1 MKPDRQTSIKFVF
14 GVLKGAVER
23 RGPFFLS
30 CILLIP
36 LSYVL
41 STASGVAQINRA
53 NLNGTVTDPSGAS
66 VPNAKV
72 VVVEVDTDFTRE
84 TITGFS
90 GVYSISSLPVG
101 KYDLTISREGF
112 ETHVERGIQLF
123 VGQTR
128 TVNAEI
134 ALGVISAKVEVQAPA
149 EAVDS
154 SNAEIAGVVQSQQ
167 VEDIPLNGR
176 NWSTLAMLAPGVVN
190 LGGGGQRD
198 LRFVGR
204 GTDDNNY
211 TFDGLDATGVQ
222 EQNQKVGVRLP
233 ISLESIAEFRVAS
246 SVYTADKGGSAGA
259 QVSVVT
265 KAGTNAFHGA
275 AFEFLRNNAVDAR
288 GPFDFDPFTGLGYVP
303 PLRLN
308 QFGGSIGGPIT
319 KDRTF
324 FYAAYEGIRQ
334 VQSRTVIGFVPSAA
348 YRATVTDPALTPFLA
363 SWPVGQTPTSD
374 PNVDQWTSPGANN
387 QREDNGMFRLDHIFS
402 DRTSIFGRLIIDDA
416 NINHPLDT
424 VGGRDNPLLR
434 PSNYVVQL
442 THTFSPT
449 VVNELRGGVNR
460 SAMHHYFYGTSP
472 FLTNTVNGPASVGV
486 SVSGFDSPSETSLD
500 EEIGTTLDVYDD
512 VSIVKGRHTIKIGMG
527 VERHRL
533 NNSSEAQYADTTLTY
548 ASPQDFVNNVLA
560 DYFFVGELTLGG
572 HRRTYFMP
580 YVQDTFKVRP
590 NLTLYYG
597 LRYEYYTVLKEVN
610 GRQAVVTIAC
620 GGFCPKGTP
629 LYSPTYRDFAPR
641 LGVAWMPGGIG
652 GQTVLRAG
660 FGMYYEPNQMDDFS
674 DGHESTGQRIDVSS
688 ADVPGL
694 TWPLTPSQQNAP
706 FYSPKSWDNGR
717 HDGYFEDWNFSL
729 QRIFPHSFLGKIAY
743 QGSEG
748 HHLFSAVR
756 LNRCEGDSALT
767 GNCIRP
773 IPTFGEFNQ
782 KGNSGNSKF
791 HSLQVSVERSLTSG
805 WLWGTQYMWAH
816 ALADVGFGAGEY
828 PQIESYSCIKCSY
841 SSSDIDIRQT
851 LSVNSVYELPFGPG
865 KRFFT
870 AGGVAGKLLG
880 GWELSGIASA
890 STGRPITINVDVSP
904 SDRPDG
910 VTRNQRPDL
919 VPGQSIY
926 ASPKTINNWFNINAF
941 AVPAVGTWGNVGR
954 NVGRGPGYYEID
966 MALEK
971 STALTERLKL
981 KFRAEAFNLFNH
993 PIYGDP
999 ASNIANPAS
1008 FGVITSELNTNP
1020 TGLGSSRKIQFMLR
1034 LEF

>member
-1 MKPDRQTSIKFVF
+1 M
-14 GVLKGAVER
+14 
-23 RGPFFLS
+23 
-30 CILLIP
+30 
-36 LSYVL
+36 
-41 STASGVAQINRA
+41 AQINRA
-53 NLNGTVTDPSGAS
+53 NLNGTVTDTSGAS

-72 VVVEVDTDFTRE
+72 QVVEFDTGFIRE
-84 TITGFS
+84 TITGVS

-101 KYDLTISREGF
+101 KYNLTISHEGF
-112 ETHVERGIQLF
+112 KTYVETGIELF

-128 TVNAEI
+128 TVDAQLQVG
-134 ALGVISAKVEVQAPA
+134 AATATVEVRGQAQ
-149 EAVDS
+149 AVDS
-154 SNAEIAGVVQSQQ
+154 SNAEIAGVVQSKQ

-204 GTDDNNY
+204 GTDDTNY

-233 ISLESIAEFRVAS
+233 ISLDSIAEFRVAS

-265 KAGTNAFHGA
+265 KSGTNAFHGA
-275 AFEFLRNNAVDAR
+275 AFEFLRNNVFDAR
-288 GPFDFDPFTGLGYVP
+288 GPFDFDPLTGVGYVP

-308 QFGGSIGGPIT
+308 QFGGEIGGPIK

-324 FYAAYEGIRQ
+324 FYANYEGIRQ
-334 VQSRTVIGFVPSAA
+334 VQDITVIGFVPSAA
-348 YRATVTDPALTPFLA
+348 YRATVTNPALTPFLA
-363 SWPVGQTPTSD
+363 SWPLGTTPTSD
-374 PNVDQWTSPGANN
+374 PSVDQWISPGAND
-387 QREDNGMFRLDHIFS
+387 QREDNGMFRLDHTFS
-402 DRTSIFGRLIIDDA
+402 DKTSIFGRLIIDDA
-416 NINHPLDT
+416 NITHPLDT
-424 VGGRDNPLLR
+424 VGGRDNPHIR

-442 THTFSPT
+442 THIFSPT

-460 SAMHHYFYGTSP
+460 SAMHHYFFGTSP

-500 EEIGTTLDVYDD
+500 EEIGTTIDAYDD
-512 VSIVKGRHTIKIGMG
+512 LSIVKGRHAVKIGMG

-548 ASPQDFVNNVLA
+548 ASPQDFVNNSLA

-572 HRRTYFMP
+572 HRRTYYMP

-597 LRYEYYTVLKEVN
+597 LRYEYYTVLKEVY
-610 GRQAVVTIAC
+610 GRQAIVTIAC

-641 LGVAWMPGGIG
+641 LGLAWQPGGTG
-652 GQTVLRAG
+652 GKTVLRAG

-674 DGHESTGQRIDVSS
+674 DGHESTGVRVDVSQ
-688 ADVPGL
+688 AAVPNL
-694 TWPLTPSQQNAP
+694 TWPVTPAQLTAPS
-706 FYSPKSWDNGR
+706 YSPKAWDPTR
-717 HDGYFEDWNFSL
+717 RDGYFEDWEFSV
-729 QRIFPHSFLGKIAY
+729 QRMLPHSFLAQIAY
-743 QGSEG
+743 QGSQG

-756 LNRCEGDSALT
+756 FNLCEDDSALT

-782 KGNSGNSKF
+782 KGNNGNSNF
-791 HSLQVSVERSLTSG
+791 NSLQVSVERHLTSG

-816 ALADVGFGAGEY
+816 GLSDNGFGAGEY
-828 PQIESYSCIKCSY
+828 PQIENYSCIKCSY

-865 KRFFT
+865 KRFLT

-880 GWELSGIASA
+880 GWELSGIGSA

-904 SDRPDG
+904 TDRPDG

-926 ASPKTINNWFNINAF
+926 GSPKTINNWFNINAF
-941 AVPAVGTWGNVGR
+941 AVPAVGTWGNAGR
-954 NVGRGPGYYEID
+954 NIGRGPGYYEID
-966 MALEK
+966 TAIEK
-971 STALTERLKL
+971 STVLTERLNL

-993 PIYGDP
+993 PIYGNPSSDI
-999 ASNIANPAS
+999 SNPAS

>member
-1 MKPDRQTSIKFVF
+1 LCF
-14 GVLKGAVER
+14 LWAV
-23 RGPFFLS
+23 
-30 CILLIP
+30 
-36 LSYVL
+36 
-41 STASGVAQINRA
+41 SGKAQINRA
-53 NLNGTVTDPSGAS
+53 NLNGTVTDPSGAT
-66 VPNAKV
+66 VPHAKV
-72 VVVEVDTDFTRE
+72 EVLETD
-84 TITGFS
+84 TGFIRQTTTGDS
-90 GVYSISSLPVG
+90 GVYSLSSLPVG
-101 KYDLTISREGF
+101 KYNLTISREGF
-112 ETHVERGIQLF
+112 KTYVETGIELF

-128 TVNAEI
+128 TVNAQLQVG
-134 ALGVISAKVEVQAPA
+134 AATAKVEVRGQVQ
-149 EAVDS
+149 AVDS
-154 SNAEIAGVVQSQQ
+154 SNAEIAGVVQSRQ

-233 ISLESIAEFRVAS
+233 ISLDSIAEFRVAS

-265 KAGTNAFHGA
+265 KRGTNVFHGA
-275 AFEFLRNNAVDAR
+275 AFEFLRNNVLDAR
-288 GPFDFDPFTGLGYVP
+288 GPFDYDPLTGLGYVP

-308 QFGGSIGGPIT
+308 QFGGSIGGPIK

-324 FYAAYEGIRQ
+324 FYADYEGIRQ
-334 VQSRTVIGFVPSAA
+334 VQNITVIGFVPSAA
-348 YRATVTDPALTPFLA
+348 YRASVTDPALTPFLA

-374 PNVDQWTSPGANN
+374 PKVNQWTSPGANN
-387 QREDNGMFRLDHIFS
+387 QREDNGMFRLDHTFS
-402 DRTSIFGRLIIDDA
+402 DRTSIFGRVIIDDA
-416 NINHPLDT
+416 TISSPLDT
-424 VGGRDNPLLR
+424 VGGRDNPFIR

-460 SAMHHYFYGTSP
+460 SAMHHYFFGTSP
-472 FLTNTVNGPASVGV
+472 FLTDTVNGPAYVGV
-486 SVSGFDSPSETSLD
+486 SVSGFDTPSVTSLD
-500 EEIGTTLDVYDD
+500 EEIGTTIDGYDD
-512 VSIVKGRHTIKIGMG
+512 LSIVKGRHTIKIGMG

-533 NNSSEAQYADTTLTY
+533 NNSSQARYANTTLTY
-548 ASPQDFVNNVLA
+548 ASPQDFVNNALS

-597 LRYEYYTVLKEVN
+597 LRYEYYTVLKEVY

-629 LYSPTYRDFAPR
+629 LYGPTYRDFGPR
-641 LGVAWMPGGIG
+641 LGLAWMPGGTG

-674 DGHESTGQRIDVSS
+674 DGHESTGQRVDVSS

-694 TWPLTPSQQNAP
+694 TWPLTPSQVTAP
-706 FYSPKSWDNGR
+706 FYSPKAWDPGR
-717 HDGYFEDWNFSL
+717 HDGYFIDWDFSV
-729 QRIFPHSFLGKIAY
+729 QRMFPHSFLGKIAY

-756 LNRCEGDSALT
+756 FNRCEGNSGLT
-767 GNCIRP
+767 GTCIRP

-782 KGNSGNSKF
+782 KGNNGNSNF
-791 HSLQVSVERSLTSG
+791 HSLQVSVERPLTGG

-816 ALADVGFGAGEY
+816 ALSDNGFGAGEY
-828 PQIESYSCIKCSY
+828 PHIQNYSCIKCSY
-841 SSSDIDIRQT
+841 SSTDIDIRQT
-851 LSVNSVYELPFGPG
+851 LSVNTVYELPFGPG
-865 KRFFT
+865 KRFLT
-870 AGGVAGKLLG
+870 SGGVAGKLLG
-880 GWELSGIASA
+880 GWQLSGIGSA
-890 STGRPITINVDVSP
+890 STGRPIDILVDVSP
-904 SDRPDG
+904 TDRPDG

-926 ASPKTINNWFNINAF
+926 GSPKTINNWFNINAF
-941 AVPAVGTWGNVGR
+941 AVPAVGTWGSLGR
-954 NVGRGPGYYEID
+954 NAGRGPGYYEID
-966 MALEK
+966 AALEK
-971 STALTERLKL
+971 STPLTERLNL
-981 KFRAEAFNLFNH
+981 EFRAEAFNLFNH

-999 ASNIANPAS
+999 ASDISDPAS
-1008 FGVITSELNTNP
+1008 FGVITSQLNTNP

>member
-1 MKPDRQTSIKFVF
+1 MQFKRALPGMVLLVAF
-14 GVLKGAVER
+14 GLRPAM
-23 RGPFFLS
+23 
-30 CILLIP
+30 
-36 LSYVL
+36 
-41 STASGVAQINRA
+41 AQVNRA
-53 NLNGTVTDPSGAS
+53 NLNGTVTDPSGAT

-72 VVVEVDTDFTRE
+72 ELVSPD
-84 TITGFS
+84 TGFKRQVETGDA
-90 GVYSISSLPVG
+90 GVYSVTGLPVG
-101 KYDLTISREGF
+101 TYDLTISHEGF
-112 ETHVERGIQLF
+112 ETFEVKGIELF

-128 TVNAEI
+128 TLNAQLQVG
-134 ALGVISAKVEVQAPA
+134 AATATVEVQGTAQA
-149 EAVDS
+149 LENN
-154 SNAEIAGVVQSQQ
+154 NAEIAGVVQSKQ

-233 ISLESIAEFRVAS
+233 ISLDSIAEFRVAS

-265 KAGTNAFHGA
+265 KAGTNTFHGA

-288 GPFDFDPFTGLGYVP
+288 GPFDFDPITGLGYVP

-308 QFGGSIGGPIT
+308 QFGGEIGGPIK

-324 FYAAYEGIRQ
+324 FYANYEGIRQ
-334 VQSRTVIGFVPSAA
+334 TQNITVIGFVPSAA
-348 YRATVTDPALTPFLA
+348 YRATVTNPALTPFLS
-363 SWPVGQTPTSD
+363 SWPMGQTHTSD

-387 QREDNGMFRLDHIFS
+387 QREDNGMFRLDHTFS
-402 DRTSIFGRLIIDDA
+402 GSTSIFGRLIIDDA
-416 NINHPLDT
+416 TLIAPLDT
-424 VGGRDNPLLR
+424 VGGHDNPYIR

-442 THTFSPT
+442 THTFSPA

-512 VSIVKGRHTIKIGMG
+512 LSIVKGRHTIKIGMG

-548 ASPQDFVNNVLA
+548 ASPQDFVNNVLS

-597 LRYEYYTVLKEVN
+597 LRYEYYTVLKEVY

-629 LYSPTYRDFAPR
+629 LYGPTYRDFGPR
-641 LGVAWMPGGIG
+641 LGLAWMPGGTG

-660 FGMYYEPNQMDDFS
+660 FGMYFEPNQMDDFS
-674 DGHESTGQRIDVSS
+674 DGHESTGVRVDVSS
-688 ADVPGL
+688 ASVPNL
-694 TWPLTPSQQNAP
+694 TWPLTPAQLTAP
-706 FYSPKSWDNGR
+706 FYSPKAWDAGR
-717 HDGYFEDWNFSL
+717 HDGYFEDWDFSL
-729 QRIFPHSFLGKIAY
+729 QRMFPHSFLGKIAY
-743 QGSEG
+743 QGSQG

-756 LNRCEGDSALT
+756 LNRCEGNSALT

-782 KGNSGNSKF
+782 KGNNGNSNF
-791 HSLQVSVERSLTSG
+791 HSLQVAVERPLSSG

-816 ALADVGFGAGEY
+816 AMSDNGFGAGEY
-828 PQIESYSCIKCSY
+828 PHIENYSCIKCSY
-841 SSSDIDIRQT
+841 SSTDIDIRQT
-851 LSVNSVYELPFGPG
+851 LSVNTVYELPIGPG
-865 KRFFT
+865 KRFLT
-870 AGGVAGKLLG
+870 SGGVAGRLLG
-880 GWELSGIASA
+880 GWELSGIGSA
-890 STGRPITINVDVSP
+890 STGRPIDILVDVS
-904 SDRPDG
+904 STDRPDG

-926 ASPKTINNWFNINAF
+926 GSPKTINNWFNINAF
-941 AVPAVGTWGNVGR
+941 AVPAVGTWGNLGR
-954 NVGRGPGYYEID
+954 NAGRGPGYYEID
-966 MALEK
+966 TALEK
-971 STALTERLKL
+971 STAITERLAI

-999 ASNIANPAS
+999 ASDISDAAS
-1008 FGVITSELNTNP
+1008 FGVITSQLNTNP

>member
-1 MKPDRQTSIKFVF
+1 MRSWRMFFAVA
-14 GVLKGAVER
+14 VLAGWSVLPGA
-23 RGPFFLS
+23 
-30 CILLIP
+30 
-36 LSYVL
+36 
-41 STASGVAQINRA
+41 AQVNRA

-66 VPNAKV
+66 VPNAR
-72 VVVEVDTDFTRE
+72 VEVVSPD
-84 TITGFS
+84 TGFKRQGETGDA
-90 GVYSISSLPVG
+90 GVYSINDLPIG
-101 KYDLTISREGF
+101 TYDLTISHEGF
-112 ETHVERGIQLF
+112 KTFEVKGIQLF

-128 TVNAEI
+128 TLNAQLQVG
-134 ALGVISAKVEVQAPA
+134 AATARVEVQGTAQA
-149 EAVDS
+149 LES
-154 SNAEIAGVVQSQQ
+154 SNAEIAGVVESKQL
-167 VEDIPLNGR
+167 EDIPVNGR

-222 EQNQKVGVRLP
+222 EQNQKAGARLP
-233 ISLESIAEFRVAS
+233 ISLDSIAEFRVAS

-265 KAGTNAFHGA
+265 KAGKNTFHGA

-288 GPFDFDPFTGLGYVP
+288 GPFDVSLP

-308 QFGGSIGGPIT
+308 QFGGDIGGPIK

-324 FYAAYEGIRQ
+324 FYANYEGIRQ
-334 VQSRTVIGFVPSAA
+334 AQNITVIGFVPSAA
-348 YRATVTDPALTPFLA
+348 YRATVTNPALTPFLA
-363 SWPVGQTPTSD
+363 SWPAGTTPTSD
-374 PNVDQWTSPGANN
+374 PNVDQWISPGANN
-387 QREDNGMFRLDHIFS
+387 QREDNGMFRLDHTFT
-402 DRTSIFGRLIIDDA
+402 DKTSIFGRFVIDDA
-416 NINHPLDT
+416 TLNGPLDT
-424 VGGRDNPLLR
+424 VGGRDNPHIR

-460 SAMHHYFYGTSP
+460 SALHHYFYGTSP
-472 FLTNTVNGPASVGV
+472 FLMNTVNGPASVGV

-500 EEIGTTLDVYDD
+500 EEIGSTLDVYDD
-512 VSIVKGRHTIKIGMG
+512 LNVVKGRHTIKIGMG
-527 VERHRL
+527 LERHRL

-548 ASPQDFVNNVLA
+548 ASPQDFVNNVLS

-597 LRYEYYTVLKEVN
+597 LRYEYYTVLKEVY

-620 GGFCPKGTP
+620 GGLCPPGTP
-629 LYSPTYRDFAPR
+629 LYSPTYRDFGPR
-641 LGVAWMPGGIG
+641 LGLAWVPGGAG

-660 FGMYYEPNQMDDFS
+660 FGMYFSPNQMDDFS
-674 DGHESTGQRIDVSS
+674 DGHESTGQRVDVSS
-688 ADVPGL
+688 ASVPNL
-694 TWPLTPSQQNAP
+694 AWPLTPAQLTVP
-706 FYSPKSWDNGR
+706 FSSPKAWDAGR
-717 HDGYFEDWNFSL
+717 HDGYFADWDFSL
-729 QRIFPHSFLGKIAY
+729 QRMFPHSFLGKIAY

-756 LNRCEGDSALT
+756 LNRCEGNSALT

-773 IPTFGEFNQ
+773 IPAFGEFNQ
-782 KGNSGNSKF
+782 KGNNGNSNF
-791 HSLQVSVERSLTSG
+791 HSLQVAVERPLTSG
-805 WLWGTQYMWAH
+805 WLWGTQYLWAH
-816 ALADVGFGAGEY
+816 ALADNGFGAGEY
-828 PQIESYSCIKCSY
+828 PHIENYSCLRCSY
-841 SSSDIDIRQT
+841 SSTDIDIRQT
-851 LSVNSVYELPFGPG
+851 LSVNTVYELPIGPG
-865 KRFFT
+865 KRFLT
-870 AGGVAGKLLG
+870 SGGVAGRLLG

-890 STGRPITINVDVSP
+890 STGRPIDILVDVAP
-904 SDRPDG
+904 TDRLDG

-926 ASPKTINNWFNINAF
+926 PANRTIDHWFNETYDSNGNIVTPSAF

-954 NVGRGPGYYEID
+954 NFARGPGYYEID
-966 MALEK
+966 TALQK
-971 STALTERLKL
+971 STAITERLAI
-981 KFRAEAFNLFNH
+981 KFRAEAFNLLNH

-999 ASNIANPAS
+999 ASDISSTS
-1008 FGVITSELNTNP
+1008 FGVITSQLNTNP
-1020 TGLGSSRKIQFMLR
+1020 TGPGSSRKIEFMLR